1 MKTNTYIKRYL
12 KDDLIILTIIGALII
27 IPAKANAQDED
38 PESRPFQQRILNHFD
53 KDGDGALNDRE
64 AYHARQ
70 FYKRWKESHDS
81 VERPDVRPD
90 RVRPDVRPDSD
101 RVRDI
106 RQRIDRN
113 NDGRIGPRERGNARR
128 IQARRNR

>member
-1 MKTNTYIKRYL
+1 MKTKTYIKKYL
-12 KDDLIILTIIGALII
+12 KDDLIILAIIGAITFV
-27 IPAKANAQDED
+27 PGKVMAQDED
-38 PESRPFQQRILNHFD
+38 QELRPAKQRILNHFD

-70 FYKRWKESHDS
+70 FYNRWKESHDS
-81 VERPDVRPD
+81 VE
-90 RVRPDVRPDSD
+90 RPDVRPDSD

-113 NDGRIGPRERGNARR
+113 NDGRIGPRERVNARR